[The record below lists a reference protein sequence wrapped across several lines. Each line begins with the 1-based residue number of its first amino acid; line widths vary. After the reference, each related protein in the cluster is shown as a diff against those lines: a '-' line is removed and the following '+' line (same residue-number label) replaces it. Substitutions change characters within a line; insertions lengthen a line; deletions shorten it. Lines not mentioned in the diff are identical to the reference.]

1 MSDIIL
7 REILTEIKSMK
18 DDMQSMRV
26 DMQSIKVD
34 IQSVKDDIQSMKAD
48 IGEVEQRI
56 EHIEGQQGENTA
68 IIKAVLHRTE
78 ELDAKFDGLLHST
91 ATKDAIKRLDAKMD
105 TLNEHLFNQ
114 EVDIRLLKKA

>member
-18 DDMQSMRV
+18 DGMQSMKV
-26 DMQSIKVD
+26 DM
-34 IQSVKDDIQSMKAD
+34 QSMKAD
-48 IGEVEQRI
+48 IQSMKVDIGAVEQRL
-56 EHIEGQQGENTA
+56 ENIEGQQGENTA